1 MQTKSTRWAVV
12 FGLSSLF
19 FPGSCA
25 HGSSVQRTAPAS
37 ALTVGQAERIVHQFE
52 NRHSMPANT
61 SPLYTPKNLDDVLEV
76 LLLDETDLFAH
87 SIRFAASEGSVRG
100 KTLAGQLLVS

>member
-1 MQTKSTRWAVV
+1 MQTKSTRWALV
-12 FGLSSLF
+12 FGLSGLS

-37 ALTVGQAERIVHQFE
+37 ALTVCQVEQIVNQFE
-52 NRHSMPANT
+52 NRHSMPADT
-61 SPLYTPKNLDDVLEV
+61 SPLCTPKNLDDVLEV

-87 SIRFAASEGSVRG
+87 GTRFAASEGSVRG